1 MSDDQWIALALF
13 AIVGSFSPGPN
24 NTIATVTA
32 ANFGLRAA
40 LPHVFGVPL
49 GFASMLVLAALGVA
63 AALLA
68 VPALATV
75 IKVLGVAYLLWLA
88 WHLAR
93 AGDTLPEKVGGP
105 FRLPLSFTQS
115 ALFQYFNPKAWMLAA
130 ATAGAWFT
138 GEQALLHGL
147 IAGLIFAAA
156 AFASLVLWSWA
167 GATLRQWLKH
177 GARMRR
183 FNPRNGYRARRH
195 RAVDAARLK
204 PSSRALP

>member
-1 MSDDQWIALALF
+1 MTHDQWIALVLF
-13 AIVGSFSPGPN
+13 ALVGSFSPGPN

-40 LPHVFGVPL
+40 LPHVFGVPF

-68 VPALATV
+68 VPALAMV
-75 IKVLGVAYLLWLA
+75 IKVLGVVYLLWLA

-93 AGDTLPEKVGGP
+93 AGDTLPENVGGP
-105 FRLPLSFTQS
+105 FRLPLSFTQA

-138 GEQALLHGL
+138 GEQALARGL
-147 IAGLIFAAA
+147 LAALIFASAT
-156 AFASLVLWSWA
+156 FASLVVWSWA
-167 GATLRQWLKH
+167 GATLREWLQR

-183 FNPRNGYRARRH
+183 FNLAMGVVLAATALWMLRA
-195 RAVDAARLK
+195 
-204 PSSRALP
+204 